1 MRRVLVTGGAR
12 GMGKAI
18 AERYAA
24 AGWTV
29 VAPGRAQLD
38 LASTASTTQWLAG
51 PGKDL
56 AVDALVN
63 NAGENKINTLEKI
76 ALADWER
83 ILAINLTGA
92 FLLTQALCP
101 GMAARGFGRVVS
113 ISSVYGAL
121 ARPGRAAYSAS
132 KAGLEGLTR
141 TVALEYGPKGV
152 LANAVAPG
160 FIETEMTRRNNSP
173 EVVEALV
180 QQTAVRRLGTPAE
193 IAALVFMLGSEENTY
208 LTGQTVVIDG
218 GFSCQ

>member
-1 MRRVLVTGGAR
+1 
-12 GMGKAI
+12 MGKAI

-29 VAPGRAQLD
+29 LSPARAELD
-38 LASTASTTQWLAG
+38 LASTVSTTRWLAG

-56 AVDALVN
+56 VVDALVN

-83 ILAINLTGA
+83 ILTINLTGA

-101 GMAARGFGRVVS
+101 GMAARGFGRVVNV
-113 ISSVYGAL
+113 SSVYGGL

-141 TVALEYGPKGV
+141 T
-152 LANAVAPG
+152 
-160 FIETEMTRRNNSP
+160 F
-173 EVVEALV
+173 EVTGLGEA
-180 QQTAVRRLGTPAE
+180 
-193 IAALVFMLGSEENTY
+193 
-208 LTGQTVVIDG
+208 
-218 GFSCQ
+218 